1 MCIIGFVSTGAGVK
15 IPFGSSS
22 PRDSLAVRFFEDG
35 VAVFHRGSGSTHLFG
50 LTASAVLDALLAGFC
65 EERDIASHAARLLQV
80 ADDNDFRLR
89 VDECIRDIRRALEA

>member
-1 MCIIGFVSTGAGVK
+1 MCIIGLVSTGAGVK